1 VELKRVFEQFQDH
14 LAPRLDTY
22 EQAVYLYV
30 LRHSRLV
37 GLHEVTIGFKSAR
50 KKMAFGIGEAGKPM
64 SEGTCYEKLRSLEKK
79 GCLDIL
85 STERTGTRVRLR
97 LPDEIASVVPA
108 EVTPPALDPEAFD
121 FFSIPQNRVLLLE
134 REGHRCFYCLRGLS
148 RDNHVVE
155 HVRSRPNGDNTYCNV
170 IAACIQC
177 NNRKGATQA
186 EDYIRALYRDG
197 FLNEGEFQQRVAMVA
212 KLAEGELKPD
222 FSRALAP

>member
-1 VELKRVFEQFQDH
+1 VDLKRVFEHFEDH

-22 EQAVYLYV
+22 EQVVYLYI

-37 GLHEVTIGFKSAR
+37 GLDEVTIGFKSAR

-85 STERTGTRVRLR
+85 STERAGTRVRLR
-97 LPDEIASVVPA
+97 LPDEIAGVVPT
-108 EVTPPALDPEAFD
+108 EPPD
-121 FFSIPQNRVLLLE
+121 RVLLLE
-134 REGHRCFYCLRGLS
+134 REGHRCFYCLRQLDGQ
-148 RDNHVVE
+148 NHVVE
-155 HVRSRPNGDNTYCNV
+155 HVRSRPNGNNGYRNV
-170 IAACIQC
+170 VAACIRC
-177 NNRKGATQA
+177 NNRKGATAA

-197 FLNEGEFQQRVAMVA
+197 FLNEGEFKQRLAMLV

-222 FSRALAP
+222 FTRAVAP

>member
-1 VELKRVFEQFQDH
+1 VDLKRVFEHFEDH

-22 EQAVYLYV
+22 EQVVYLYI

-37 GLHEVTIGFKSAR
+37 GLDEVTIGFKSAR

-85 STERTGTRVRLR
+85 STERAGTRVRLR
-97 LPDEIASVVPA
+97 LPDEIAGVVPT
-108 EVTPPALDPEAFD
+108 EPPD
-121 FFSIPQNRVLLLE
+121 RVLLLE
-134 REGHRCFYCLRGLS
+134 REGHRCFYCLRQLDGQ
-148 RDNHVVE
+148 NHVVE
-155 HVRSRPNGDNTYCNV
+155 HVRSRPNGNNGYRNV
-170 IAACIQC
+170 VAACIQC
-177 NNRKGATQA
+177 NNRKGATAA

-197 FLNEGEFQQRVAMVA
+197 FLNEGEFKQRLAMLV

-222 FSRALAP
+222 FTRAVAP